1 VTALDRLRETLGYK
15 ATLERGYAVVRGDG
29 AVVTDT
35 KAAQKARDV
44 EVEFADGR
52 VSLNANPQG
61 SLF

>member
-1 VTALDRLRETLGYK
+1 MRRTLGYE

-35 KAAQKARDV
+35 KAAQKAREI

-52 VSLNANPQG
+52 VTLNSDPQG